1 MQCPECQRENSPNNR
16 FCIYCGAILEQSKMD
31 DSGTGQDAGEI
42 SPEQSNTLIDEI
54 KRLEGLISLMNERL
68 IALERGTR
76 PSAPPPEPVK
86 ARPPEPVKGPEPAA
100 AAVERAKPETV
111 VWEPPSE
118 KEKQKEVKERDWEQ
132 IFGGRWLARIGVIA
146 LIIAAGF
153 FLAYAFNNNWIGPAG
168 QVIIGVVVGLG
179 LLGGGYYWKTRYPV
193 LAQTISGGGIGILYL
208 SIFAAFA
215 AYGLIS
221 FYLAFGLLVLVCI
234 ASAFLSLRYNSMALA
249 TIGILGAFIAPSMIS
264 VSASGSGG
272 AVQMGQSIWLL
283 VYIFAVDIGVLVL
296 SALRNWHWMTLLALI
311 GSFSVF
317 GVWQDNFGREAGML
331 ASMLIVTI
339 IYFIF
344 AGATLLYSMVWKRPV
359 SKLDQL
365 LIAVNIVAYFIAA
378 CGLLAQSSYASPIV
392 IQNTFWLLVYI
403 FVVDISVLV
412 LSAFRD
418 WRWFTLLALLGSLS
432 AFGIWYIN
440 FGEEIG
446 LAASMIGLTVIF
458 LIFAGATTVFN
469 IIWKQPAEPLDLSLM
484 TINAATYFGISYAL
498 MWNDLR
504 AWIGGFSLLLA
515 LIYGFAAYMLLKTK
529 EENKN
534 LGLFSVGI
542 AIIFFTIAIPVQ
554 IGDLSWTTIAWA
566 AEGAVLI
573 FLSFALRMPTL
584 RYYGYAVS
592 VFTMLRLMF
601 FDQIVDLRNY
611 MPVINQRFLAFSVSI
626 AAFYYIGYLLRK
638 KREALLEWETAALRI
653 YPFFFVGANFYTV
666 WLFSAEVI
674 HYFNTSL
681 ALTLVWTIYAVL
693 LLVVGLLRQWR
704 IVRLWA
710 LTLLV
715 IPILKV
721 FIYDV
726 FTLQTVYRI
735 IAFTVL
741 GVLLIAS
748 GYLYN
753 RYNQSIKEFIAKK

>member
-1 MQCPECQRENSPNNR
+1 MKCPNCQRDNSPNNR
-16 FCIYCGAILEQSKMD
+16 FCIYCGAILEQSKID
-31 DSGTGQDAGEI
+31 DSGTGQDAEET
-42 SPEQSNTLIDEI
+42 SPEQSSVLINEI
-54 KRLEGLISLMNERL
+54 KRLERLVSLMNERL
-68 IALERGTR
+68 LALERGTR
-76 PSAPPPEPVK
+76 PSVPPPEPVK
-86 ARPPEPVKGPEPAA
+86 AQPPEPAKEPEPAA
-100 AAVERAKPETV
+100 AAVQRAKPETV
-111 VWEPPSE
+111 VWEPPPE
-118 KEKQKEVKERDWEQ
+118 KEEPEEVKERDWEQ
-132 IFGGRWLARIGVIA
+132 VFGGRWLARIGAFA

-153 FLAYAFNNNWIGPAG
+153 FLAYAFNNNWIGPTG

-179 LLGGGYYWKTRYPV
+179 LLGGGYYWRAKYPV
-193 LAQTISGGGIGILYL
+193 LAQAINGGGIGILYL

-215 AYGLIS
+215 AYGLIH
-221 FYLAFGLLVLVCI
+221 FYLAFGLLILVCV
-234 ASAFLSLRYNSMALA
+234 ASALLSLRYNSMALA
-249 TIGILGAFIAPSMIS
+249 IIGILGAFIAPSMIS
-264 VSASGSGG
+264 VSASGTGG
-272 AVQMGQSIWLL
+272 AVQVGQSIWLL

-296 SALRNWHWMTLLALI
+296 SALRNWRWMTLLALI

-317 GVWQDNFGREAGML
+317 GIWQGQFGREVGML
-331 ASMLIVTI
+331 ASMLVLTV

-344 AGATLLYSMVWKRPV
+344 TGATLLYSMVWKRPTG
-359 SKLDQL
+359 KLDQL
-365 LIAVNIVAYFIAA
+365 LIAVNVVVYFIAD
-378 CGLLAQSSYASPIV
+378 CGLLAQSSHAAPIA
-392 IQNTFWLLVYI
+392 NEYSFWLLVYI

-412 LSAFRD
+412 LSTFRD

-432 AFGIWYIN
+432 AFGVWYIN
-440 FGEEIG
+440 FGGEIG

-469 IIWKQPAEPLDLSLM
+469 IIWKQPAEPLDLALM
-484 TINAATYFGISYAL
+484 TTNAATYFGISYAL
-498 MWNDLR
+498 MWSDLR
-504 AWIGGFSLLLA
+504 VWMGGFSLLLA
-515 LIYGFAAYMLLKTK
+515 LLYGFAAYMMLKRG

-542 AIIFFTIAIPVQ
+542 AILFFTIAIPVQ

-566 AEGAVLI
+566 AEGAVLV
-573 FLSFALRMPTL
+573 FLSFSLQMPTL

-592 VFTMLRLMF
+592 VFTALRLMF

-611 MPVINQRFLAFSVSI
+611 MPVINERFLAFSVSI
-626 AAFYYIGYLLRK
+626 AAFYYVGYLLRK
-638 KREALLEWETAALRI
+638 KREALLEWETAALKI
-653 YPFFFVGANFYTV
+653 YPFFFVAANFYTV

-704 IVRLWA
+704 VVRIWA
-710 LTLLV
+710 LALLA

-753 RYNQSIKEFIAKK
+753 RYNESIKEFITKK